1 MWSGGLFA
9 RYRVTQD
16 KVGSSL
22 YPGEVGLSE
31 GAQIRVLLVDA
42 DAVFR
47 RGLSER
53 LRLEGAGVFEAADEA
68 EARGLVMSR
77 GIDVA
82 LLGARGGTQR
92 GLPLLRFIKEARPLI
107 EVILMT
113 PSDDHSLYV
122 SIEAMKLGAFDD
134 LLIPFDIRT
143 LFDRVRA
150 AARRKREKEE
160 AVSEPARSEREERPL
175 PAGAGH
181 TVDPMKSPLKSGPP
195 ERRSDGIPRK
205 PRKKT

>member
-1 MWSGGLFA
+1 M
-9 RYRVTQD
+9 
-16 KVGSSL
+16 
-22 YPGEVGLSE
+22 SE
-31 GAQIRVLLVDA
+31 SAQIRVLLVDA
-42 DAVFR
+42 DDVFR

-68 EARGLVMSR
+68 EARGIALSR
-77 GIDVA
+77 EIDVA

-92 GLPLLRFIKEARPLI
+92 GLPLLKFIKEARPLI

-143 LFDRVRA
+143 LFDRVQA
-150 AARRKREKEE
+150 AARRKREKVE
-160 AVSEPARSEREERPL
+160 AMSEPARSERNERPMS
-175 PAGAGH
+175 AGAG
-181 TVDPMKSPLKSGPP
+181 PPACQIESPLKSGRPK
-195 ERRSDGIPRK
+195 RQSAGIRRK
-205 PRKKT
+205 PQKKS